1 MAVTE
6 IGHVIE
12 YFHRC
17 QNVPFIFSLLN
28 WDILASATCTRPNR
42 CRNAKISQKKLD
54 FFGIFTSI
62 RSHTS
67 RRYQNVPIQKGKYKW
82 DILASMK
89 LFNHVTYLCHSQFG
103 TFWQPWRK
111 TFVDTFNLFQNLRNH
126 DDKTLFEPF
135 HFSESFL

>member
-1 MAVTE
+1 MVAKMSQMAVKEICHVTE
-6 IGHVIE
+6 Q
-12 YFHRC
+12 FHRC
-17 QNVPFIFSLLN
+17 QNVP
-28 WDILASATCTRPNR
+28 
-42 CRNAKISQKKLD
+42 
-54 FFGIFTSI
+54 
-62 RSHTS
+62 
-67 RRYQNVPIQKGKYKW
+67 IQKVKYKW

-111 TFVDTFNLFQNLRNH
+111 TFVDTFNLFQNFRNH